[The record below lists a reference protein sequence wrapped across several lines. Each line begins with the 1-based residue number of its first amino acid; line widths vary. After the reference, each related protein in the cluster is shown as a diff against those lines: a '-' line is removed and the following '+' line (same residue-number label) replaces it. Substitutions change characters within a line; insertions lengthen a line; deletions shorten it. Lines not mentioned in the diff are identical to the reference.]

1 MTTTV
6 KPDALSQTV
15 PAVEARHVVQVYR
28 RTPLVVTHGRGS
40 WLYDADGREYLD
52 LISGIGV
59 ASLGHAHPELARL
72 VAEQAGILLHC
83 SNLFF
88 HPYQGQLAER
98 LAALSGLPRAFFCN
112 SGTEAME
119 ACLKF
124 ARRYWHTA
132 GERDRT
138 GIVAL
143 ERGFHGRTFGSLS
156 VTFDPHYREPFAP
169 LLEGVSFVSP
179 DDEDAIAAAVTER
192 TAVVV
197 VEAIQGEGG
206 IRPLSAPF
214 ARAVQQACDRT
225 GALLICDEIQCG
237 LGRTG
242 EAFAFPALNLRP
254 HLVSIGKA
262 LGAGVPVGAALV
274 SEEVAGRISFGDHG
288 STYGGNLL
296 ACRAGL
302 FFLHE
307 LIEGGVLDHVARM
320 GAFVGGRLTGLAE
333 RQPAIREVRGRGL
346 MWGLDLDRPAAPVVD
361 AARARHLLVNATSQ
375 TVVRLLPS
383 LTISE
388 AEMDEAIHRLEAA
401 LTDATTPPADGAGQ
415 TT

>member
-1 MTTTV
+1 MTTT
-6 KPDALSQTV
+6 LQSSSLTERV
-15 PAVEARHVVQVYR
+15 PAVESRHVVQVYR
-28 RTPLVVTHGRGS
+28 RTPIVATRGRGS

-59 ASLGHAHPELARL
+59 ASLGHANPELARL
-72 VAEQAGILLHC
+72 VAEQAGILLHS

-88 HPYQGQLAER
+88 HPYQGQLAAR
-98 LAALSGLPRAFFCN
+98 LAALSGIERAFFCN

-124 ARRYWHTA
+124 ARRYWYTA
-132 GERDRT
+132 GDRTRT

-143 ERGFHGRTFGSLS
+143 ERAFHGRTFGALS
-156 VTFDPHYREPFAP
+156 ITADARYREPFAP
-169 LLEGVSFVSP
+169 LLDNVSFVP
-179 DDEDAIAAAVTER
+179 QDEHAIADAVTER

-206 IRPLSAPF
+206 IRPLDPSF
-214 ARAVQQACDRT
+214 ARALQAACDRT

-242 EAFAFPALNLRP
+242 LPFYFPALGLRP

-262 LGAGVPVGAALV
+262 LGAGIPIGAALV
-274 SEEVAGRISFGDHG
+274 GEQVAGRLSFGDHG

-302 FFLHE
+302 FFLE
-307 LIEGGVLDHVARM
+307 QLVEGGVLDHVTRM
-320 GAFVGGRLTGLAE
+320 GPFVEARLKHLAGRHV
-333 RQPAIREVRGRGL
+333 AIREIRGRGL
-346 MWGLDLDRPAAPVVD
+346 MWALELDRPAAPVVD
-361 AARARHLLVNATSQ
+361 AARARNLLVNGTAQ

-388 AEMDEAIHRLEAA
+388 EEMNEAVNRLDAA
-401 LTDATTPPADGAGQ
+401 LTDAAGGAA
-415 TT
+415 

>member
-1 MTTTV
+1 
-6 KPDALSQTV
+6 LSQAV
-15 PAVEARHVVQVYR
+15 PTLESRHVVQVYR
-28 RTPLVVTHGRGS
+28 RAPLVVTHGRGA

-52 LISGIGV
+52 VISGIGV

-72 VAEQAGILLHC
+72 VAEQADILLHC

-98 LAALSGLPRAFFCN
+98 LSALSGLQRAFFCN

-124 ARRYWHTA
+124 ARRYWYTA
-132 GERDRT
+132 GDRSRT

-169 LLEGVSFVSP
+169 LLDGVSFVSP
-179 DDEDAIAAAVTER
+179 DDAHALAAAITER
-192 TAVVV
+192 TAMVV

-206 IRPLSAPF
+206 IRPLSASF
-214 ARAVQQACDRT
+214 ARALQEACDRT
-225 GALLICDEIQCG
+225 GTLLICDEIQCG

-242 EAFAFPALNLRP
+242 QPFAFPALNLRP
-254 HLVSIGKA
+254 HLVSVGKA

-274 SEEVAGRISFGDHG
+274 SEEVAGRLSFGDHG

-302 FFLHE
+302 FFLHQ
-307 LIEGGVLDHVARM
+307 LIEGGVLEHVARM
-320 GAFVGGRLTGLAE
+320 GTFVGNRLAQLAAKH
-333 RQPAIREVRGRGL
+333 PAIREVRGRGL
-346 MWGLDLDRPAAPVVD
+346 MWGLVLDRPAAPVVE
-361 AARARHLLVNATSQ
+361 AARARQLLVNATAQ
-375 TVVRLLPS
+375 TVVRLLPP
-383 LTISE
+383 LTITE
-388 AEMDEAIHRLEAA
+388 TEVDEAVHRLDAA
-401 LTDATTPPADGAGQ
+401 LTDAAGQ
-415 TT
+415 QA